1 MDISIVKELVS
12 IMESSTL
19 TSMEVELSG
28 QRVKLGREVK
38 YVQNV
43 PVAASEQVQP
53 QNIQEAQVNIKVN
66 EQKQGPETLIEEK
79 QPVKASGA
87 LKELKAPMVGI
98 FRSLESVGKGQSVVS
113 GTKLKKGE
121 TACLIEAMK
130 LLIEIEM
137 EEDGEIV
144 ERLVEDGE
152 MVEYGQALFLYK

>member
-12 IMESSTL
+12 IMESSSL

-43 PVAASEQVQP
+43 PVAAGEQTQP

-66 EQKQGPETLIEEK
+66 EQKQEEVK
-79 QPVKASGA
+79 TEQKEQIKASGA

-98 FRSLESVGKGQSVVS
+98 FRSLESVGKGQSVLS